1 VWTRGARGAGR
12 ALARGRPRG
21 RRAPRG
27 WLGRRG
33 QRRSPW
39 RGNEGGGRASAVP
52 CRRRAAGGPCPNRLA
67 QRVRERRLRT
77 RGRLLRNGRARRRP
91 RATARRSPH
100 PRARGVGW
108 RRAEPSVRPDG
119 PRRAPRPA
127 IARHARR
134 FRPSTASTAPVRRPE
149 VRLDRGDPA
158 AGLERVAARE
168 SAELIVV
175 GARRRGRITAGV
187 LGAVCERL
195 LSTASR
201 PVVVVPPR
209 VAAGGW
215 APLALEEGAR

>member
-1 VWTRGARGAGR
+1 VAARAPCPVVVVPPGAPAPIGSLNACASVVCGLEDGSCGTVELAAG
-12 ALARGRPRG
+12 LARRLGVRLILAHVESGGAERN
-21 RRAPRG
+21 RVSAPMDLAAR
-27 WLGRRG
+27 LGPL
-33 QRRSPW
+33 SP
-39 RGNEGGGRASAVP
+39 A
-52 CRRRAAGGPCPNRLA
+52 
-67 QRVRERRLRT
+67 
-77 RGRLLRNGRARRRP
+77 
-91 RATARRSPH
+91 
-100 PRARGVGW
+100 
-108 RRAEPSVRPDG
+108 
-119 PRRAPRPA
+119 
-127 IARHARR
+127 HARR